1 MTERILTLTKEAGL
15 TQAEAARAMGVSP
28 ATASRV
34 FNGER
39 RLALEAAVRLLSFLN
54 RPEHLSRLGRQTPI
68 TFEELFGTKE
78 AA

>member
-1 MTERILTLTKEAGL
+1 MTERIVTLTREAGIS
-15 TQAEAARAMGVSP
+15 QADAARAMGVSP

-39 RLALEAAVRLLSFLN
+39 RLALDPAVKLLAFLN
-54 RPEHLSRLGRQTPI
+54 RPEHLEKLGRTTPI
-68 TFEELFGTKE
+68 TFEELFSE